1 MPVFAYR
8 AVDVAEKRVA
18 GEITADS
25 GALARQQL
33 RSQGL
38 TIARLEPAQR
48 GAAQHQ
54 KPGWALRYGARRH
67 EADVAELWRNLATLL
82 DAGIPLTEALQVC
95 LRQQRG
101 RMRSV
106 LRQLHDEVRSG
117 VALSDALA
125 RRPAWFDE
133 MTVTITTIGQES
145 GNLAAALRELAD
157 YLTRRRA
164 ATGRLTTALI
174 YPAILLIVGAGVA
187 TFLMSYVIPQL
198 LDVLAA
204 ADRPLPR
211 PTLLL
216 KAASDMLGR
225 HGLWLS
231 LFTAAVLAAVFAWSR
246 TPRGAR
252 RIERILLAIPRLGD
266 LLRKSWVARL
276 SLMLA
281 TLLKAEVRFVAALRT
296 TRDGLPSRLLRD
308 ELERLEAAV
317 EAGSGIADPLRHSRI
332 LPPMVVS
339 LLAVGQESGEL
350 PRMLEQL
357 RISYEREVEVALARF
372 MAILEPALIVTLG
385 LGIGFV
391 AFATLL
397 PILEATRI
405 AM

>member
-8 AVDVAEKRVA
+8 AVDAAEKLVT

-33 RSQGL
+33 RSQGF
-38 TIARLEPAQR
+38 TIARLESATR
-48 GAAQHQ
+48 GANQPKSAH
-54 KPGWALRYGARRH
+54 WAMRYSARRR
-67 EADVAELWRNLATLL
+67 EAEVAELWRNLATLL

-101 RMRSV
+101 RAQSV

-117 VALSDALA
+117 VALSAALA

-133 MTVTITTIGQES
+133 MTVTVVQIGQES
-145 GNLAAALRELAD
+145 GGLAAALRELAD

-164 ATGRLTTALI
+164 VTGRLTTALI
-174 YPAILLIVGAGVA
+174 YPMILLFVGGGVA
-187 TFLMSYVIPQL
+187 AFLMSYVIPQL

-216 KAASDMLGR
+216 KAASDGLGR
-225 HGLWLS
+225 YGLWLA
-231 LFTAAVLAAVFAWSR
+231 LLLAASLAAALAWSR

-252 RIERILLAIPRLGD
+252 RIERTLLAIPRLGD

-296 TRDGLPSRLLRD
+296 TRAGLPSRLLRD

-317 EAGSGIADPLRHSRI
+317 EAGAGIADPLRDSRI
-332 LPPMVVS
+332 LPPLVVS

-372 MAILEPALIVTLG
+372 MAILEPALIVMLG
-385 LGIGFV
+385 FGIGFV